1 MGSQHIASRA
11 LAPQA
16 ASQKTCQPCCIEVK
30 TEHDLTLMARV
41 KRWRVF
47 HARSVLGT
55 DAPARRNFH
64 ILRSATLPVVAGAG
78 HDLLAWHAVGQNST
92 RGSGEAKL
100 GPGNS
105 VKARR
110 ADR

>member
-1 MGSQHIASRA
+1 
-11 LAPQA
+11 
-16 ASQKTCQPCCIEVK
+16 
-30 TEHDLTLMARV
+30 MARV

-47 HARSVLGT
+47 HARSVFQT

-64 ILRSATLPVVAGAG
+64 ILRSATWPAVAGGG
-78 HDLLAWHAVGQNST
+78 HDLLASHAIGHNST

-100 GPGNS
+100 EPGNS

>member
-1 MGSQHIASRA
+1 MDSQHIASRA

-16 ASQKTCQPCCIEVK
+16 ASQKTYQPYCIRVK
-30 TEHDLTLMARV
+30 TEHGLTFMAQS
-41 KRWRVF
+41 KRWHVF
-47 HARSVLGT
+47 HAQSVFRT

-64 ILRSATLPVVAGAG
+64 ILRSATLPAVAGGG
-78 HDLLAWHAVGQNST
+78 HDLLASHAIGHKST

-100 GPGNS
+100 GPGNIFEVPS
-105 VKARR
+105 